1 MAKIVIGFA
10 KPSIVIDK
18 NFTHWHQSVRKGID
32 RAFGVLWSSI
42 CFFQEYGARLNCR
55 FIIAEQPYGVPVAER
70 AIPTTIW
77 KAEPAVMKFFLRKWL
92 KSPGLDG
99 DGFDI
104 RNVLDWDYYMER
116 LGKLFRKSLHFHR
129 VAHPEW
135 LNSKVQKLNDK
146 YQQQSIVSM
155 FGPVKKQK
163 SVRHESC
170 GNIALVPMD
179 I

>member
-1 MAKIVIGFA
+1 MAKIITGFA

-18 NFTHWHQSVRKGID
+18 NSTHWHQSVRKDID

-55 FIIAEQPYGVPVAER
+55 FIIAEQPYGAPVTER

-77 KAEPAVMKFFLRKWL
+77 KAEPAVMKYFQRKWL

-116 LGKLFRKSLHFHR
+116 LGKLFRKSLHFQR
-129 VAHPEW
+129 
-135 LNSKVQKLNDK
+135 LSKRFEILPLGWPTL
-146 YQQQSIVSM
+146 S
-155 FGPVKKQK
+155 G
-163 SVRHESC
+163 
-170 GNIALVPMD
+170 
-179 I
+179 